1 MWSIHRVLVQDIL
14 TFIRLT
20 DGYRLDP
27 DVQGENAFLLRGVQA
42 YYQQQG
48 LNVHHD
54 LNKMVFELNPQYPG
68 GFVPKGK
75 TDVLMHIQSAF
86 LFFEMTMVDGTGN
99 EGVRNGASCRFAWL
113 CCAFRIVLFGLC
125 VRHNRFCLRV

>member
-1 MWSIHRVLVQDIL
+1 MQDIVD
-14 TFIRLT
+14 FIRLT

-27 DVQGENAFLLRGVQA
+27 DVQGANAFLLRGVQA
-42 YYQQQG
+42 YYQKQG

-54 LNKMVFELNPQYPG
+54 LNQMVFKLNPQYPG

-75 TDVLMHIQSAF
+75 TDLLMHIQSAF

-99 EGVRNGASCRFAWL
+99 EGVRDGASAAL
-113 CCAFRIVLFGLC
+113 LGCAVLFGLC
-125 VRHNRFCLRV
+125 SSDYVFDITGSA

>member
-1 MWSIHRVLVQDIL
+1 MQDIL

-27 DVQGENAFLLRGVQA
+27 DVQGANAFLLRGVQA
-42 YYQQQG
+42 YYRQQG

-54 LNKMVFELNPQYPG
+54 LNQMVFELNPQYPG

-75 TDVLMHIQSAF
+75 TDRLMHIQSAF
-86 LFFEMTMVDGTGN
+86 IDYELVMDGTGMD
-99 EGVRNGASCRFAWL
+99 GVRDGASAAL
-113 CCAFRIVLFGLC
+113 LGCAVLFGLC
-125 VRHNRFCLRV
+125 FSDYVFDITGSA

>member
-1 MWSIHRVLVQDIL
+1 MLVQEIVK
-14 TFIRLT
+14 FIRLT
-20 DGYRLDP
+20 DGYQLDP
-27 DVQGENAFLLRGVQA
+27 DVHGESAFLLRGVQA

-86 LFFEMTMVDGTGN
+86 LFFEMSMVDGTGN
-99 EGVRNGASCRFAWL
+99 EGVRDGASCRFVWFGC
-113 CCAFRIVLFGLC
+113 CCAVLFGLC
-125 VRHNRFCLRV
+125 FSDYVFDITGSA